1 MLFSIAVTLLFLS
14 FFASVVFTGFLRDV
28 AKKKN
33 FLIDIPN
40 KSRKFHFRPTPLVGG
55 IAIHAS
61 MLLST
66 LLMLFLVDYKYDFKI
81 EGLDWLPNSIL
92 KISEIGYSQKLSV
105 VNDQGEGEESYRI
118 NLITQDTP
126 VNEPLSYDVRIGS
139 SEDDQLQITQINN
152 KTFQVLMANGDSK
165 SFELSEDGVI
175 EVGSGGEP
183 LSLPINVQNSSASL
197 YPLSSFTAALFLV
210 AILLQIFTLIDDA
223 YGVRPAKRLLGQSIG
238 ALAVII
244 FGNIYIT
251 SLQISILGISLQLGF
266 WGIPFTVVAVVGI
279 INAFNMID
287 GINGLCAGLALVAI
301 GALQVAS
308 GFNVSNYSLV
318 IAMGSIIGF
327 LFYNLG
333 FLGTKRRVFLGDNGS
348 TFLGFLV
355 AWTCINYSQ
364 GEANLIMPVTCLWI
378 VAIPLLD
385 CIGVMV
391 YRVMRGI
398 LPFDAG
404 RDHIHH
410 KLQAYLGSSF
420 KALTFLCGLGV
431 SLASIGIIIEKT
443 TQSSEISL
451 LIFLGVAACYYF
463 GSNYISTKILTN
475 NTTADV

>member
-14 FFASVVFTGFLRDV
+14 FFASVVFTGFLRDI

-33 FLIDIPN
+33 FLIDIPD

-81 EGLDWLPNSIL
+81 EGFDWLPSSIS

-183 LSLPINVQNSSASL
+183 LSQPINVQNSSVSL

-308 GFNVSNYSLV
+308 GFDVSNYSLV

-420 KALTFLCGLGV
+420 KALTFLCGMGV

>member
-14 FFASVVFTGFLRDV
+14 FFASVVFTGFLRDI

-81 EGLDWLPNSIL
+81 EGFDWLPSSSSQ
-92 KISEIGYSQKLSV
+92 ISEKGYSQKLSI
-105 VNDQGEGEESYRI
+105 VNDEGEGEESYRI
-118 NLITQDTP
+118 NLTSQDAELDEALSFNASIGSAEDAQLIIT
-126 VNEPLSYDVRIGS
+126 PLS
-139 SEDDQLQITQINN
+139 N
-152 KTFQVLMANGDSK
+152 KTFQVLMPDGVSK
-165 SFELSEDGVI
+165 SFELTEDGVT
-175 EVGSGGEP
+175 EVGLSGEP

-210 AILLQIFTLIDDA
+210 AILLQIFTLVDDA

-244 FGNIYIT
+244 LGNIYIT

-420 KALTFLCGLGV
+420 KALTFLCGMGV

>member
-81 EGLDWLPNSIL
+81 EGLDWLPNSIS

-183 LSLPINVQNSSASL
+183 LSLPINVQNSSVSL

-420 KALTFLCGLGV
+420 KALTFLCGMGV

>member
-126 VNEPLSYDVRIGS
+126 VNEPRSYDVRIGS

-183 LSLPINVQNSSASL
+183 LSLPIIVQNSSASL

-420 KALTFLCGLGV
+420 KALTFLCGMGV

>member
-81 EGLDWLPNSIL
+81 EGLDWLPNSIS

-244 FGNIYIT
+244 LGNIYIT

-420 KALTFLCGLGV
+420 KALIFLCGMGV

>member
-14 FFASVVFTGFLRDV
+14 FFASVVFTGFLRDI

-81 EGLDWLPNSIL
+81 EGFDWLPNSSS
-92 KISEIGYSQKLSV
+92 KVSEIGYSQKLSI

-118 NLITQDTP
+118 NLTTQDS
-126 VNEPLSYDVRIGS
+126 PLSDSLTYDVRIDS
-139 SEDDQLQITQINN
+139 SEDDQLKIIQIDK
-152 KTFQVLMANGDSK
+152 KTFQVLMANGTSK
-165 SFELSEDGVI
+165 SFELTEDGVM
-175 EVGSGGEP
+175 EVGLGGEP
-183 LSLPINVQNSSASL
+183 LSQPINVQNSAAGL
-197 YPLSSFTAALFLV
+197 YSFSSFTAAFIFV
-210 AILLQIFTLIDDA
+210 AILLQIFALIDDA
-223 YGVRPAKRLLGQSIG
+223 FGIRPAKRLLGQSIA
-238 ALAVII
+238 ALAVIL

-251 SLQISILGISLQLGF
+251 SLQISILGMSLHTGS
-266 WGIPFTVVAVVGI
+266 WGIPFTIFAVVGV

-308 GFNVSNYSLV
+308 GFSVSNYSLV

-355 AWTCINYSQ
+355 AWTCINYSH
-364 GEANLIMPVTCLWI
+364 GESSLIMPVTCLWI

-385 CIGVMV
+385 CIGVMSH
-391 YRVMRGI
+391 RIMQGI
-398 LPFDAG
+398 LPSDAG

-420 KALTFLCGLGV
+420 KTLIFLSGMGIF
-431 SLASIGIIIEKT
+431 LAAIGIIIEKT

-463 GSNYISTKILTN
+463 ASNHIDSNKLTN

>member
-33 FLIDIPN
+33 FLIDVPN

-81 EGLDWLPNSIL
+81 EGFDWLPSSIS
-92 KISEIGYSQKLSV
+92 KISEKGYSQKLSI
-105 VNDQGEGEESYRI
+105 VNDEGEGEESYRI
-118 NLITQDTP
+118 NLTSQDAELDEALSFNASIGSAEDAQLIIT
-126 VNEPLSYDVRIGS
+126 PLS
-139 SEDDQLQITQINN
+139 N
-152 KTFQVLMANGDSK
+152 KTFQVLMPDGVSK
-165 SFELSEDGVI
+165 SFELTEDGVT
-175 EVGSGGEP
+175 EVGLSGEP

-210 AILLQIFTLIDDA
+210 AILLQIFTLVDDA

-244 FGNIYIT
+244 LGNIYIT

-385 CIGVMV
+385 CLGVIAG
-391 YRVMRGI
+391 RLSKGI
-398 LPFDAG
+398 LPSDAG

-420 KALTFLCGLGV
+420 KALIFLCGMGV

>member
-14 FFASVVFTGFLRDV
+14 FFASVVFTGFLRDI

-81 EGLDWLPNSIL
+81 EGFDWLPSSIS
-92 KISEIGYSQKLSV
+92 KISEKGYSQKLSI
-105 VNDQGEGEESYRI
+105 VNDEGEGEESYRI
-118 NLITQDTP
+118 NLTSQDAELDEALSFNASIGSAEDAQLIIT
-126 VNEPLSYDVRIGS
+126 PLS
-139 SEDDQLQITQINN
+139 N
-152 KTFQVLMANGDSK
+152 KTFQVLMPDGVSK
-165 SFELSEDGVI
+165 SFELTEDGVT
-175 EVGSGGEP
+175 EVGLSGEP

-210 AILLQIFTLIDDA
+210 AILLQIFTLVDDA

-244 FGNIYIT
+244 LGNIYIT

-420 KALTFLCGLGV
+420 KALTFLCGMGV

>member
-40 KSRKFHFRPTPLVGG
+40 KSRNFHFRPTPLVGG

-66 LLMLFLVDYKYDFKI
+66 ILMLFLVDYKYDFKI
-81 EGLDWLPNSIL
+81 EGLDWLSSSSAQ
-92 KISEIGYSQKLSV
+92 ISEKGYSQKLSIM
-105 VNDQGEGEESYRI
+105 NDQGGGKESYRI
-118 NLITQDTP
+118 NLTTQDTP
-126 VNEPLSYDVRIGS
+126 SNNSLSYDARIGS
-139 SEDDQLQITQINN
+139 SEGDLLKITQINK
-152 KTFQVLMANGDSK
+152 KTFRVLMANGESK
-165 SFELSEDGVI
+165 SFELTEDGVI
-175 EVGSGGEP
+175 EVGLSGEA
-183 LSLPINVQNSSASL
+183 LSQPINVQNSSTAL
-197 YPLSSFTAALFLV
+197 YSFSSFTAAFIII
-210 AILLQIFTLIDDA
+210 AILLQIFTLVDDA
-223 YGVRPAKRLLGQSIG
+223 YSIRPTKRLLGQSIA

-251 SLQISILGISLQLGF
+251 SLQISILGISLQLGY

-279 INAFNMID
+279 LNAFNMID

-301 GALQVAS
+301 GALQIAS
-308 GFNVSNYSLV
+308 GFSVSNYSLV

-364 GEANLIMPVTCLWI
+364 GESSLIMPVTCLWI
-378 VAIPLLD
+378 VAIPFLD
-385 CIGVMV
+385 CIGVMGH
-391 YRVMRGI
+391 RMMKGI
-398 LPFDAG
+398 LPFNAG

-420 KALTFLCGLGV
+420 KTLVCLCGMGIF
-431 SLASIGIIIEKT
+431 LASIGIIIEKT

-451 LIFLGVAACYYF
+451 LLFFGVAACYYVV
-463 GSNYISTKILTN
+463 SNYVDAKTLIS
-475 NTTADV
+475 NTSENV

>member
-14 FFASVVFTGFLRDV
+14 FFASVVFTGFLRDI

-81 EGLDWLPNSIL
+81 EGLDWLSNSSS
-92 KISEIGYSQKLSV
+92 KISEIGYSQKLSI
-105 VNDQGEGEESYRI
+105 VNDQGEGQESYRI
-118 NLITQDTP
+118 NLTTQDTP
-126 VNEPLSYDVRIGS
+126 LNEPLSYDVRIGS
-139 SEDDQLQITQINN
+139 SEDDQLQITQINK

-165 SFELSEDGVI
+165 SFELSGDGVI

-183 LSLPINVQNSSASL
+183 LSQPINVQNSSAGL
-197 YPLSSFTAALFLV
+197 YSFSSFTAAFILI
-210 AILLQIFTLIDDA
+210 AISLQIFTLIDDA
-223 YGVRPAKRLLGQSIG
+223 FKIRPIKRLLGQSIA

-244 FGNIYIT
+244 FGNVFIT
-251 SLQISILGISLQLGF
+251 SLEISMLGSTFQLGS
-266 WGIPFTVVAVVGI
+266 WGILFTVFAVVGI
-279 INAFNMID
+279 VNAFNMID
-287 GINGLCAGLALVAI
+287 GINGLCAGLALIAI

-333 FLGTKRRVFLGDNGS
+333 FLGNKRRVFLGDNGS

-364 GEANLIMPVTCLWI
+364 GETSLIMPVTCLWI

-385 CIGVMV
+385 CIGVMA
-391 YRVMRGI
+391 YRVMKGI

-410 KLQAYLGSSF
+410 KLQTYLGSSF
-420 KALTFLCGLGV
+420 KTLICLSGMGIF
-431 SLASIGIIIEKT
+431 LASIGIIIEKT